1 MEFIDDDT
9 LSNLKLTSK
18 RLKAGQVQVNFQVK
32 SEEAGS
38 QYGYLLAEPK
48 TSLRDVVAQILGG
61 YSDRVSIGQHR
72 HLYNIGR
79 QKQTTEMLIF
89 K

>member
-1 MEFIDDDT
+1 MEFTDDNT

-18 RLKAGQVQVNFQVK
+18 RLKSGKVQVKFQVK
-32 SEEAGS
+32 SGEAGS

-48 TSLRDVVAQILGG
+48 ASLRDVVAQILES
-61 YSDRVSIGQHR
+61 YSDRVSIGQQR

-79 QKQTTEMLIF
+79 EKQDTEMLIF